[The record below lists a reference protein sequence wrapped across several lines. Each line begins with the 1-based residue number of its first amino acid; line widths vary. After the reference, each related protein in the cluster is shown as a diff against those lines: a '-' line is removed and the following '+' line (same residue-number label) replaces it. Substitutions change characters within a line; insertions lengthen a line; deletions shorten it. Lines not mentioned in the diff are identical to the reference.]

1 MAETACHIL
10 CECETVVYGL
20 GLTSLCTSVSSVV
33 KILITTEGQEIHLL
47 DFAIQTAREA
57 GRILAKRF
65 GRKIEISNKS
75 EIDLVT
81 ESDLASER
89 IIIDRIKTH
98 YPRHSILA
106 EESGT
111 TNPGDQQ
118 SDWRWIIDP
127 LDGTTN
133 YAHGYPCFCVSI
145 ALEHKGRM
153 EVGVVYDPMRDEMFS
168 AERGRGASLNG
179 RRISVS
185 RTMNLSTALLCTG
198 FPYDVRE
205 RNEFAR
211 HFASFI
217 MHAQGVRRDGA
228 AALDL
233 AYVAAGRFDGFWE
246 EGLKP
251 WDVAAGILLIEEA
264 GGRVSDYQGA
274 PFNIHTPPIVT
285 SNGLIHEDMM
295 RVLRA

>member
-1 MAETACHIL
+1 M
-10 CECETVVYGL
+10 
-20 GLTSLCTSVSSVV
+20 
-33 KILITTEGQEIHLL
+33 L
-47 DFAIQTAREA
+47 DFAIQTARDA
-57 GRILAKRF
+57 GRILAERF

-89 IIIDRIKTH
+89 LIIDRIKTY

-106 EESGT
+106 EESGASD
-111 TNPGDQQ
+111 PQDHA

-145 ALEHKGRM
+145 GLAHRGTLQ
-153 EVGVVYDPMRDEMFS
+153 VGVVYDPIRDEMFA
-168 AERGRGASLNG
+168 AERGQGASLNG

-185 RTMNLSTALLCTG
+185 RTPSLSSALLCTG

-205 RNEFAR
+205 RSEFAR
-211 HFASFI
+211 HFANFI

-251 WDVAAGILLIEEA
+251 WDVAAGVLIIEEA
-264 GGRVSDYQGA
+264 GGRVSDLHGEQ
-274 PFNIHTPPIVT
+274 FDIHRPPIIV
-285 SNGLIHEDMM
+285 SNGLIHEEMM
-295 RVLRA
+295 QVLNSA

>member
-1 MAETACHIL
+1 ML
-10 CECETVVYGL
+10 N
-20 GLTSLCTSVSSVV
+20 
-33 KILITTEGQEIHLL
+33 
-47 DFAIQTAREA
+47 FAIQTAREA
-57 GRILAKRF
+57 GQVLAERF

-81 ESDLASER
+81 ESDLASEGVIIER
-89 IIIDRIKTH
+89 IRTY

-106 EESGT
+106 EESGV
-111 TNPGDQQ
+111 TNPHDHE

-145 ALEHKGRM
+145 ALEHRGRL
-153 EVGVVYDPMRDEMFS
+153 ELGVVYDPLRDEMFA
-168 AERGRGASLNG
+168 AERGQGASLNG
-179 RRISVS
+179 RRLSVS
-185 RTMNLSTALLCTG
+185 RTMNLSAALLCTG

-205 RNEFAR
+205 RSEFAR
-211 HFASFI
+211 HFANFI

-251 WDVAAGILLIEEA
+251 WDVAAGALLIEEA
-264 GGRVSDYQGA
+264 GGRISKYRGEPLDIYS
-274 PFNIHTPPIVT
+274 PPVVA
-285 SNGLIHEDMM
+285 SNGLIHKEMM
-295 RVLRA
+295 QVLNG

>member
-1 MAETACHIL
+1 M
-10 CECETVVYGL
+10 
-20 GLTSLCTSVSSVV
+20 
-33 KILITTEGQEIHLL
+33 L
-47 DFAIQTAREA
+47 DFTIQTARVA
-57 GRILAKRF
+57 GRLLAERF

-89 IIIDRIKTH
+89 LIIDRIKTH

-106 EESGT
+106 EESGIT
-111 TNPGDQQ
+111 EARDDDAQ

-145 ALEHKGRM
+145 GLAHKGKL
-153 EVGVVYDPMRDEMFS
+153 ELGVVYDPIRDEMFA
-168 AERGRGASLNG
+168 AERGQGASLNG
-179 RRISVS
+179 RRIRVS
-185 RTMNLSTALLCTG
+185 PTMNLSAALLCTG
-198 FPYDVRE
+198 FPYDVRQ

-251 WDVAAGILLIEEA
+251 WDVAAGALIVAEA
-264 GGRVSDYQGA
+264 GGRITHYDGSAFDIYTA
-274 PFNIHTPPIVT
+274 PILA
-285 SNGLIHEDMM
+285 SNGLIHEQMM
-295 RVLRA
+295 RVLAA

>member
-1 MAETACHIL
+1 
-10 CECETVVYGL
+10 
-20 GLTSLCTSVSSVV
+20 
-33 KILITTEGQEIHLL
+33 LL
-47 DFAIQTAREA
+47 NFAIQTAREA
-57 GRILAKRF
+57 GQVLAERF

-81 ESDLASER
+81 ESDLASEGVIIER
-89 IIIDRIKTH
+89 IRTY

-106 EESGT
+106 EESGV
-111 TNPGDQQ
+111 TNPHDHE

-145 ALEHKGRM
+145 ALEHRGRL
-153 EVGVVYDPMRDEMFS
+153 ELGVVYDPLRDEMFA
-168 AERGRGASLNG
+168 AERGQGASLNG
-179 RRISVS
+179 RRLSVS
-185 RTMNLSTALLCTG
+185 RTMNLSAALLCTG

-205 RNEFAR
+205 RSEFAR
-211 HFASFI
+211 HFANFI

-251 WDVAAGILLIEEA
+251 WDVAAGALLIEEA
-264 GGRVSDYQGA
+264 GGRISKYRGEPLDIYS
-274 PFNIHTPPIVT
+274 PPVMA
-285 SNGLIHEDMM
+285 SNGLIHKEMM
-295 RVLRA
+295 QVLNG

>member
-1 MAETACHIL
+1 
-10 CECETVVYGL
+10 
-20 GLTSLCTSVSSVV
+20 
-33 KILITTEGQEIHLL
+33 LL
-47 DFAIQTAREA
+47 DFAIQTARDA
-57 GRILAKRF
+57 GRILADRF
-65 GRKIEISNKS
+65 GHKIEISNKS

-89 IIIDRIKTH
+89 LIIDRIKTY

-106 EESGT
+106 EESGA
-111 TNPGDQQ
+111 TNPQGHENQN
-118 SDWRWIIDP
+118 DWRWIIDP

-145 ALEHKGRM
+145 ALEQRGKM
-153 EVGVVYDPMRDEMFS
+153 EVGVVYDPLRDEMFA
-168 AERGRGASLNG
+168 AERGQGASLNG

-185 RTMNLSTALLCTG
+185 GTRSLSAALLCTG
-198 FPYDVRE
+198 FPYDVRQ
-205 RNEFAR
+205 RSEFAR
-211 HFASFI
+211 HFSSFI

-251 WDVAAGILLIEEA
+251 WDVAAGALIIEEA
-264 GGRVSDYQGA
+264 GGRVSNYRGEPLD
-274 PFNIHTPPIVT
+274 IHSPPMMA
-285 SNGLIHEDMM
+285 SNGLIHDQM
-295 RVLRA
+295 REVLTS